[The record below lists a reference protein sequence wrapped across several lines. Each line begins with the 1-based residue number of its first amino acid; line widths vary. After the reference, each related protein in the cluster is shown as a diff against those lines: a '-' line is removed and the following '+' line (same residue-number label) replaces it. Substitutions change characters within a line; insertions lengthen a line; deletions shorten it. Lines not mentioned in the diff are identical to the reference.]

1 MWRNAK
7 GWGKEERG
15 RRKRREAERT
25 KGEEDGRGRKEK
37 REKGA
42 TSP

>member
-25 KGEEDGRGRKEK
+25 KGRRKAK